1 MFILYGI
8 TIHQVYYWM
17 FSILLERLWKYLI
30 LHEMTR
36 ILFIQTII
44 ANQHKKDI
52 SRDDIINL
60 LIDVKM
66 NGETLDSPTSV
77 ISPLPE
83 YDF

>member
-36 ILFIQTII
+36 IYLFKLLLL
-44 ANQHKKDI
+44 NQHKKDI

-66 NGETLDSPTSV
+66 NGETLDSTSV

>member
-1 MFILYGI
+1 MEISYI
-8 TIHQVYYWM
+8 T
-17 FSILLERLWKYLI
+17 RNDKN
-30 LHEMTR
+30 
-36 ILFIQTII
+36 LFIQTII

-66 NGETLDSPTSV
+66 NGETLDSTSV

>member
-1 MFILYGI
+1 
-8 TIHQVYYWM
+8 
-17 FSILLERLWKYLI
+17 
-30 LHEMTR
+30 MTR

-52 SRDDIINL
+52 NRDDIINL

-66 NGETLDSPTSV
+66 NGETLDSTSV

>member
-1 MFILYGI
+1 
-8 TIHQVYYWM
+8 M

-30 LHEMTR
+30 LR
-36 ILFIQTII
+36 NDKNLFIQTII

-66 NGETLDSPTSV
+66 NGETLDSTSV

>member
-1 MFILYGI
+1 MDFLY
-8 TIHQVYYWM
+8 YL
-17 FSILLERLWKYLI
+17 FNLI
-30 LHEMTR
+30 LQF
-36 ILFIQTII
+36 IIQTII

-66 NGETLDSPTSV
+66 NGETLDSTSV